1 MMRPDMDAERAEG
14 VAEIER
20 AWGVAD
26 GDSAGRQIFLVVMSN
41 NFDPQPGIGEP
52 VVFLWLCLITIL
64 RPCHPIQKLAMRNF
78 LSERG
83 N

>member
-26 GDSAGRQIFLVVMSN
+26 GDSAGRQIFLGFMSN

-52 VVFLWLCLITIL
+52 VVFSWPSLITIL
-64 RPCHPIQKLAMRNF
+64 QQCHQIQKLAMRSF